1 MSSGYTDNLP
11 IRTPDFGNPTDA
23 LVRKFLRRDQVS
35 AMERGALETL
45 MEPPRRV
52 SGGRVLTS
60 LGERPDAS
68 TLLISGI
75 CVRMNVLRDGSR
87 SITQLSLAGDF
98 VDLHSLL
105 IPQMDHAILTL
116 TDCWVSRAPHAR
128 IRSLAERC
136 PHLARLLWL
145 ETVID
150 GAIHRQWLH
159 RMATQD
165 ALGRLAHLI
174 CETEARLAVVD
185 LVEDDSFDFPLTQVD
200 LADCLGLSTV
210 HVNRTLMSLRRL
222 QLVEWRA
229 GRMRLLDRE
238 RLQQLAEFDPTYL
251 RLDRAPV

>member
-1 MSSGYTDNLP
+1 MDP
-11 IRTPDFGNPTDA
+11 PQRI
-23 LVRKFLRRDQVS
+23 
-35 AMERGALETL
+35 GA
-45 MEPPRRV
+45 
-52 SGGRVLTS
+52 GRVLTA

-68 TLLISGI
+68 TLLISGV
-75 CVRMNVLRDGSR
+75 CARMNVLQDGSR

-105 IPQMDHAILTL
+105 IPRMDYATLAL
-116 TDCWVSRAPHAR
+116 TDCWISRAPHGR
-128 IRSLAERC
+128 IRALVERC

-145 ETVID
+145 ETTID
-150 GAIHRQWLH
+150 GSIHRQWLH

-185 LVEDDSFDFPLTQVD
+185 LVDEDSFDFPLTQVD

-210 HVNRTLMSLRRL
+210 HVNRTLMALRRL
-222 QLVEWRA
+222 GLLDWRA
-229 GRMRLLDRE
+229 GRMQLLDRAG
-238 RLQQLAEFDPTYL
+238 LQRLAEFDPAYL